1 MAFREGAGKRRPLDR
16 QYPRSLKRVMR
27 RREFNSFLAVSLA
40 SLLSDG
46 SAFAVPPARKILA
59 IGDVHR
65 KIYQHDAVSH
75 AMATIFDLGRKAGLF
90 DTYIRT
96 DIQLLTKH
104 PITFPETSTVPDV
117 NGDDVNYK
125 TLNDFDAIFFY
136 GIGELELTDQQKADL
151 LSFIHDDGKGFI
163 GCHTAITAFYKW
175 PEYGEMI
182 GGYFDDH
189 PWTTFDAPIIV
200 EDPNFPAMKAFPH
213 EFVTHDEIYQVKNFS
228 RDRVRVLARLDETK
242 LNLHNPRVHRTDKDF
257 AVAWARNYGKGRVFY
272 STFGH
277 TDESW
282 DDPRMRTMWLEAI
295 KWGMG
300 LTQADAT
307 PRPRPQALAK
317 G

>member
-1 MAFREGAGKRRPLDR
+1 ML
-16 QYPRSLKRVMR
+16 R
-27 RREFNSFLAVSLA
+27 RRDFNSFVAVSLS
-40 SLLSDG
+40 SLFFDRLSY
-46 SAFAVPPARKILA
+46 AEPPARKVLA

-75 AMATIFDLGRKAGLF
+75 ALATIERLGRESKLF
-90 DTYIRT
+90 DTYIHT

-104 PITFPETSTVPDV
+104 SIVFPETSAVPDV
-117 NGDDVNYK
+117 NGSDVNYK

-136 GIGELELTDQQKADL
+136 GIGELELTDRQKADL
-151 LSFIHDDGKGFI
+151 LSFIKDDGKGFI

-175 PEYGEMI
+175 PDYGEMI

-189 PWTTFDAPIIV
+189 PWTTFDAPVIV
-200 EDPNFPAMKAFPH
+200 EDPRFPAMKAFPR
-213 EFVTHDEIYQVKNFS
+213 EFTIRDGIYQVKNFS
-228 RDRVRVLARLDETK
+228 RERVRVLARLDETK
-242 LNLHNPRVHRTDKDF
+242 LDLNNNTRVHRTDRDF

-282 DDPRMRTMWLEAI
+282 DDPRLQTMWLEAI

-300 LTQADAT
+300 LTKADAT
-307 PRPRPQALAK
+307 PRLRPA
-317 G
+317 

>member
-1 MAFREGAGKRRPLDR
+1 M
-16 QYPRSLKRVMR
+16 MR
-27 RREFNSFLAVSLA
+27 RRDFNSFLAVSLA
-40 SLLSDG
+40 SLLLDKSG
-46 SAFAVPPARKILA
+46 LAAPPARKILA

-75 AMATIFDLGRKAGLF
+75 AMATIFDLGRKTGLF

-96 DIQLLTKH
+96 DIQLITKH
-104 PITFPETSTVPDV
+104 PIAFPETRAVPDV
-117 NGDDVNYK
+117 HGNDVNYK
-125 TLNDFDAIFFY
+125 TLDDFDAIFFY
-136 GIGELELTDQQKADL
+136 GIGEMELTDQQKSDL

-163 GCHTAITAFYKW
+163 GCHTAIDSFFSW
-175 PEYGEMI
+175 PAYGEMI

-200 EDPNFPAMKAFPH
+200 EDPKFPAMKAFPR
-213 EFVTHDEIYQVKNFS
+213 EFVTHDEIYQVKDFS
-228 RDRVRVLARLDETK
+228 RKRVRVLARLDETK
-242 LNLHNPRVHRTDKDF
+242 INLNNPRVHRTDKDF
-257 AVAWARNYGKGRVFY
+257 AVAWARDYGKGRVFY

-282 DDPRMRTMWLEAI
+282 DDPRMQTMWLEAI

-307 PRPRPQALAK
+307 PRPRPK
-317 G
+317 EG

>member
-1 MAFREGAGKRRPLDR
+1 M
-16 QYPRSLKRVMR
+16 MR
-27 RREFNSFLAVSLA
+27 RREFNSFLAVSLG
-40 SLLSDG
+40 SLLLDKVG
-46 SAFAVPPARKILA
+46 LAAPPDRKILA

-75 AMATIFDLGRKAGLF
+75 AMAAIFDLGRKTGLF
-90 DTYIRT
+90 DTYIHT

-104 PITFPETSTVPDV
+104 PIQFPETSTVPDT
-117 NGDDVNYK
+117 NGNAVNYK

-189 PWTTFDAPIIV
+189 PWTTFDAPIVV
-200 EDPNFPAMKAFPH
+200 EDPKFPAMKAFPH
-213 EFVTHDEIYQVKNFS
+213 EFVTHDEIYQVKDFS
-228 RDRVRVLARLDETK
+228 RERVRVLARLDETK
-242 LNLHNPRVHRTDKDF
+242 VNLNNPRVHRTDKDF
-257 AVAWARNYGKGRVFY
+257 AVAWARDYGKGRVFY

-282 DDPRMRTMWLEAI
+282 DDPRMQTMWLEAI

-300 LTQADAT
+300 LTQADVT
-307 PRPRPQALAK
+307 PRPRPS
-317 G
+317 

>member
-1 MAFREGAGKRRPLDR
+1 M
-16 QYPRSLKRVMR
+16 MR

-40 SLLSDG
+40 SSLLDKT
-46 SAFAVPPARKILA
+46 AVAAPPARKILA

-65 KIYQHDAVSH
+65 KIYQHDSVSH
-75 AMATIFDLGRKAGLF
+75 VLATIFDLGRKPGLF
-90 DTYIRT
+90 DTYIHT

-104 PITFPETSTVPDV
+104 PIQFPETSTVPDT
-117 NGDDVNYK
+117 NGNAVNYK

-136 GIGELELTDQQKADL
+136 GIGELELTDLQRADL
-151 LSFIHDDGKGFI
+151 LAFIRDDGKGFI

-182 GGYFDDH
+182 GGYLDDYS
-189 PWTTFDAPIIV
+189 WTTFDAPIIV
-200 EDPNFPAMKAFPH
+200 EDSEFPAMKAFPR
-213 EFVTHDEIYQVKNFS
+213 EFMTHDEIYQVKDFS
-228 RDRVRVLARLDETK
+228 RKYVRVLARLDEMRVN
-242 LNLHNPRVHRTDKDF
+242 LNNPRVHRTDKDF

-282 DDPRMRTMWLEAI
+282 DDPRMQTMWLEAI
-295 KWGMG
+295 KWRMG

-307 PRPRPQALAK
+307 PRPRPTA
-317 G
+317 

>member
-1 MAFREGAGKRRPLDR
+1 
-16 QYPRSLKRVMR
+16 MR
-27 RREFNSFLAVSLA
+27 RRDFNSFLAVSLS
-40 SLLSDG
+40 SLFFDGALS
-46 SAFAVPPARKILA
+46 AEPPARKILA

-65 KIYQHDAVSH
+65 KIYQHDSVSH
-75 AMATIFDLGRKAGLF
+75 ALATIERLGRESKLF

-104 PITFPETSTVPDV
+104 PIIFPENVAVPDV
-117 NGDDVNYK
+117 HGNASNYK

-151 LSFIHDDGKGFI
+151 LSFIRDDGKGFI
-163 GCHTAITAFYKW
+163 GCHTAITAFYSW

-200 EDPNFPAMKAFPH
+200 EDPKFPAMKAFPH
-213 EFVTHDEIYQVKNFS
+213 EFTARDEIYQVKNFS

-242 LNLHNPRVHRTDKDF
+242 LNLNNPRVHRTDHDF
-257 AVAWARNYGKGRVFY
+257 AVAWARMYGKGRVFY

-282 DDPRMRTMWLEAI
+282 DDPKMQTMWLEAI

-300 LTQADAT
+300 LTQADVT
-307 PRPRPQALAK
+307 PRPRPS
-317 G
+317 

>member
-1 MAFREGAGKRRPLDR
+1 M
-16 QYPRSLKRVMR
+16 MR
-27 RREFNSFLAVSLA
+27 RRDFNSFLAVSLS
-40 SLLSDG
+40 SLLFDG
-46 SAFAVPPARKILA
+46 PSFAEPPARKILA

-75 AMATIFDLGRKAGLF
+75 ALSTIERLGRESKLF

-104 PITFPETSTVPDV
+104 PITFAETSAVPDV
-117 NGDDVNYK
+117 NGNDVNYK

-136 GIGELELTDQQKADL
+136 GIGELELTDQQKTDL
-151 LSFIHDDGKGFI
+151 LSFVKEDGKGFI

-200 EDPNFPAMKAFPH
+200 EDPKFPAMKGFPL
-213 EFVTHDEIYQVKNFS
+213 EFTVRDEIYQVKNFS
-228 RDRVRVLARLDETK
+228 RERVRVLARLDENK
-242 LNLHNPRVHRTDKDF
+242 LDFTNNTRVHRTDKDF

-282 DDPRMRTMWLEAI
+282 DDPGMQTMWLEAI

-300 LTQADAT
+300 LTKADAT
-307 PRPRPQALAK
+307 PRPRPAS
-317 G
+317 

>member
-1 MAFREGAGKRRPLDR
+1 MT
-16 QYPRSLKRVMR
+16 MR
-27 RREFNSFLAVSLA
+27 RRDFNSFLAVSLA
-40 SLLSDG
+40 SLLVNKE
-46 SAFAVPPARKILA
+46 ALAAAPPARKILA

-75 AMATIFDLGRKAGLF
+75 AMATIFDLGRKTGLF

-96 DIQLLTKH
+96 DTQLLTKH
-104 PITFPETSTVPDV
+104 PITFAETSAVPDV
-117 NGDDVNYK
+117 NGNDVNYK

-136 GIGELELTDQQKADL
+136 GIGELETEMSDQQKADL
-151 LSFIHDDGKGFI
+151 LSFVHDDGKGFI
-163 GCHTAITAFYKW
+163 GCHTAITGFYKW

-189 PWTTFDAPIIV
+189 PWTTFDAPVIV
-200 EDPNFPAMKAFPH
+200 EDPKFPAMKAFPH

-242 LNLHNPRVHRTDKDF
+242 LDFNNNPRIHRTDKDF
-257 AVAWARNYGKGRVFY
+257 AVAWARDYGKGRVFY

-277 TDESW
+277 ADESW
-282 DDPRMRTMWLEAI
+282 DNPRMQTMWLEAI

-300 LTQADAT
+300 LTQADAM
-307 PRPRPQALAK
+307 PRARPS
-317 G
+317 

>member
-1 MAFREGAGKRRPLDR
+1 
-16 QYPRSLKRVMR
+16 MR

-40 SLLSDG
+40 SSFLDK
-46 SAFAVPPARKILA
+46 SALAIPPERKILA

-75 AMATIFDLGRKAGLF
+75 AMATIFDLGRKTGLF

-117 NGDDVNYK
+117 NGNDVHYK
-125 TLNDFDAIFFY
+125 TLNDFDAVFFY

-151 LSFIHDDGKGFI
+151 LSFIRDDGRGFI

-189 PWTTFDAPIIV
+189 PWTTFDAPIVV

-228 RDRVRVLARLDETK
+228 REGVRVLARLDENK
-242 LNLHNPRVHRTDKDF
+242 LNLNNPRVHRTDKDF

-282 DDPRMRTMWLEAI
+282 DDPRMQTMWLEAI
-295 KWGMG
+295 KWGLG
-300 LTQADAT
+300 LTQGDAT
-307 PRPRPQALAK
+307 PRPRPAS
-317 G
+317 

>member
-1 MAFREGAGKRRPLDR
+1 MI
-16 QYPRSLKRVMR
+16 R

-40 SLLSDG
+40 SLLLDRT
-46 SAFAVPPARKILA
+46 ALATPPARKILA

-65 KIYQHDAVSH
+65 KIYQHDSVSH
-75 AMATIFDLGRKAGLF
+75 AMATIFDLGRKTGLF
-90 DTYIRT
+90 DTYIHT

-104 PITFPETSTVPDV
+104 PIIFPETSTVPDT
-117 NGDDVNYK
+117 NGNAVNYK

-136 GIGELELTDQQKADL
+136 GIGELELTEQQKADL
-151 LSFIHDDGKGFI
+151 LSFIRDDGKGFI

-200 EDPNFPAMKAFPH
+200 EDPKFPAMKAFPH
-213 EFVTHDEIYQVKNFS
+213 EFVTHDEIYQVKDFS
-228 RDRVRVLARLDETK
+228 RKRVRVLARLDETK
-242 LNLHNPRVHRTDKDF
+242 VNLNSPRVHRTDKDF

-282 DDPRMRTMWLEAI
+282 DDPRMQTMWLEAI

-307 PRPRPQALAK
+307 PRPRPAM
-317 G
+317 

>member
-1 MAFREGAGKRRPLDR
+1 MI
-16 QYPRSLKRVMR
+16 R

-40 SLLSDG
+40 SLLLDKT
-46 SAFAVPPARKILA
+46 ALTTPPARKILA

-65 KIYQHDAVSH
+65 KIYQHDSVSH
-75 AMATIFDLGRKAGLF
+75 AMATIFDLGRKTGLF
-90 DTYIRT
+90 DTYIHT

-104 PITFPETSTVPDV
+104 PIIFPETSTVPDT
-117 NGDDVNYK
+117 NGNAVNYK

-136 GIGELELTDQQKADL
+136 GIGELELTEQQKADL
-151 LSFIHDDGKGFI
+151 LSFIRDDGKGFI

-200 EDPNFPAMKAFPH
+200 EDPKFPAMKAFPH
-213 EFVTHDEIYQVKNFS
+213 EFVTHDEIYQVKDFS
-228 RDRVRVLARLDETK
+228 RKRVRVLARLDETK
-242 LNLHNPRVHRTDKDF
+242 VNLNNPRVHRTDKDF

-282 DDPRMRTMWLEAI
+282 DDPRMQTMWLEAI

-307 PRPRPQALAK
+307 PRPRPAM
-317 G
+317 

>member
-1 MAFREGAGKRRPLDR
+1 VNLKTICVLLLAASVANPQPKR
-16 QYPRSLKRVMR
+16 KR
-27 RREFNSFLAVSLA
+27 L
-40 SLLSDG
+40 
-46 SAFAVPPARKILA
+46 LA

-75 AMATIFDLGRKAGLF
+75 ALATIEHLGRQSGLF

-96 DIQLLTKH
+96 DIQLITRH
-104 PITFPETSTVPDV
+104 PIEFAENKAVPDAD
-117 NGDDVNYK
+117 NKDVNYK
-125 TLNDFDAIFFY
+125 TLNDFDAIAFY

-151 LSFIHDDGKGFI
+151 LSFIRDDGKGFI
-163 GCHTAITAFYKW
+163 GIHTAITAFYTW

-189 PWTTFDAPIIV
+189 PWTIFNAPVIV
-200 EDPNFPAMKAFPH
+200 EDRQFPAMKAFPRT
-213 EFVTHDEIYQVKNFS
+213 FTARDEIYQVRNFS
-228 RDRVRVLARLDETK
+228 RDRVRVLARLDPAK
-242 LNLHNPRVHRTDKDF
+242 LDLKNPRVHRTDGDF

-282 DDPRMRTMWLEAI
+282 DDPRMQKMWMEAI

-300 LTQADAT
+300 IVEGNAT
-307 PRPRPQALAK
+307 PRPLR
-317 G
+317 

>member
-1 MAFREGAGKRRPLDR
+1 MI
-16 QYPRSLKRVMR
+16 R

-40 SLLSDG
+40 SLLLDKT
-46 SAFAVPPARKILA
+46 ALAMPPARKILA

-65 KIYQHDAVSH
+65 KIYQHDSVSH
-75 AMATIFDLGRKAGLF
+75 AMATIFDLGRKTGLF
-90 DTYIRT
+90 DTYIHT

-104 PITFPETSTVPDV
+104 PIIFPETSTVPDT
-117 NGDDVNYK
+117 NGNAVNYK

-136 GIGELELTDQQKADL
+136 GIGELELTEQQKADL
-151 LSFIHDDGKGFI
+151 LSFIRDDGKGFI

-200 EDPNFPAMKAFPH
+200 EDPKFPAMKAFPH
-213 EFVTHDEIYQVKNFS
+213 EFVTHDEIYQVKDFS
-228 RDRVRVLARLDETK
+228 RKRVRVLARLDETK
-242 LNLHNPRVHRTDKDF
+242 VNLNNPRVHRTDKDF

-282 DDPRMRTMWLEAI
+282 DDPRMQTMWLEAI

-307 PRPRPQALAK
+307 PRPRPAM
-317 G
+317 

>member
-1 MAFREGAGKRRPLDR
+1 M
-16 QYPRSLKRVMR
+16 MR

-40 SLLSDG
+40 SLLLDKT
-46 SAFAVPPARKILA
+46 ALAAPPARKILA

-65 KIYQHDAVSH
+65 KIYQHDSVSH
-75 AMATIFDLGRKAGLF
+75 AMATIFDLGRKTGLF
-90 DTYIRT
+90 DTYIHT

-104 PITFPETSTVPDV
+104 PIIFPETSTVPDT
-117 NGDDVNYK
+117 NGNAVNYK

-151 LSFIHDDGKGFI
+151 LSFIRDDGKGFI

-200 EDPNFPAMKAFPH
+200 EDPKFPAMKAFPR
-213 EFVTHDEIYQVKNFS
+213 EFVTHDEIYQVKDFS
-228 RDRVRVLARLDETK
+228 RKRVRVLARLDETK
-242 LNLHNPRVHRTDKDF
+242 LNLNNPRVHRTDNDF

-282 DDPRMRTMWLEAI
+282 DDPRMQTMWLEAI
-295 KWGMG
+295 KWGMR

-307 PRPRPQALAK
+307 PRPRPSA
-317 G
+317 

>member
-1 MAFREGAGKRRPLDR
+1 M
-16 QYPRSLKRVMR
+16 MR

-40 SLLSDG
+40 SLLLDK
-46 SAFAVPPARKILA
+46 SALAVPPARKILA

-65 KIYQHDAVSH
+65 KIYQHDSVSH
-75 AMATIFDLGRKAGLF
+75 AMATIFDLGRKTGLF

-96 DIQLLTKH
+96 DIQLITKH
-104 PITFPETSTVPDV
+104 PIKFAETSAVPDV
-117 NGDDVNYK
+117 NGNDVNYK

-163 GCHTAITAFYKW
+163 GCHTAITAFYTW

-200 EDPNFPAMKAFPH
+200 EDPSFPAMKAFPH
-213 EFVTHDEIYQVKNFS
+213 EFVTRDEIYQVKDFS
-228 RDRVRVLARLDETK
+228 RERVRVLARLDETK
-242 LNLHNPRVHRTDKDF
+242 VNLNNPRVHRTDHDF

-282 DDPRMRTMWLEAI
+282 DDPRMQTMWLEAI

-307 PRPRPQALAK
+307 PRPRPAS
-317 G
+317 

>member
-1 MAFREGAGKRRPLDR
+1 MI
-16 QYPRSLKRVMR
+16 R

-40 SLLSDG
+40 SLLLDKT
-46 SAFAVPPARKILA
+46 ALATPPARKILA

-65 KIYQHDAVSH
+65 KIYQHDSVSH
-75 AMATIFDLGRKAGLF
+75 AMATIFDLGRKTGLF
-90 DTYIRT
+90 DTYIHT

-104 PITFPETSTVPDV
+104 PIIFPETSTVPDT
-117 NGDDVNYK
+117 NGNAVNYK

-136 GIGELELTDQQKADL
+136 GIGELELTEQQKADL
-151 LSFIHDDGKGFI
+151 LSFIRDDGKGFI

-200 EDPNFPAMKAFPH
+200 EDPKFPAMKAFPH
-213 EFVTHDEIYQVKNFS
+213 EFVTHDEIYQVKDFS
-228 RDRVRVLARLDETK
+228 RKRVRVLARLDETK
-242 LNLHNPRVHRTDKDF
+242 VNLNNPRVHRTDKDF

-282 DDPRMRTMWLEAI
+282 DDPRMQTMWLEAI
-295 KWGMG
+295 K
-300 LTQADAT
+300 
-307 PRPRPQALAK
+307 
-317 G
+317 

>member
-1 MAFREGAGKRRPLDR
+1 MI
-16 QYPRSLKRVMR
+16 R

-40 SLLSDG
+40 SLLLDKT
-46 SAFAVPPARKILA
+46 ALAAPPARKILA

-65 KIYQHDAVSH
+65 KIYQHDSVSH
-75 AMATIFDLGRKAGLF
+75 AMATIFDLGRKTGLF
-90 DTYIRT
+90 DTYIHT

-104 PITFPETSTVPDV
+104 PIIFPETSTVPDT
-117 NGDDVNYK
+117 NGNAVNYK

-136 GIGELELTDQQKADL
+136 GIGELELTEQQKADL
-151 LSFIHDDGKGFI
+151 LSFIRDDGKGFI

-200 EDPNFPAMKAFPH
+200 EDPKFPAMKAFPH
-213 EFVTHDEIYQVKNFS
+213 EFVTHDEIYQVKDFS
-228 RDRVRVLARLDETK
+228 RKRVRVLARLDETK
-242 LNLHNPRVHRTDKDF
+242 VNLNNPRVHRTDKDF

-282 DDPRMRTMWLEAI
+282 DDPRMQTMWLEAI

-307 PRPRPQALAK
+307 PRPRPAM
-317 G
+317 

>member
-1 MAFREGAGKRRPLDR
+1 M
-16 QYPRSLKRVMR
+16 MR
-27 RREFNSFLAVSLA
+27 RREFNSFLAVSLS
-40 SLLSDG
+40 SLLFDRPS
-46 SAFAVPPARKILA
+46 FAEPPARKILA

-75 AMATIFDLGRKAGLF
+75 ALSTIERLGRESKLF
-90 DTYIRT
+90 DAYIRT

-104 PITFPETSTVPDV
+104 PITFAETSAVPDV
-117 NGDDVNYK
+117 NGNDVNYK

-136 GIGELELTDQQKADL
+136 GIGELELTDQQKTDV
-151 LSFIHDDGKGFI
+151 LSFIKEDGKGFI

-189 PWTTFDAPIIV
+189 PWTTFDAPILV
-200 EDPNFPAMKAFPH
+200 EDPKFPAMKAFPR
-213 EFVTHDEIYQVKNFS
+213 EFTTHDEIYQVKNFS
-228 RDRVRVLARLDETK
+228 RDRVRVLARLDENK
-242 LNLHNPRVHRTDKDF
+242 LDFNNNPRIHRTDKDF
-257 AVAWARNYGKGRVFY
+257 AVAWARDYGKGRVFY

-282 DDPRMRTMWLEAI
+282 DDPRMQTMWLEAI

-300 LTQADAT
+300 LTKADAT
-307 PRPRPQALAK
+307 PRPRPAP
-317 G
+317 

>member
-1 MAFREGAGKRRPLDR
+1 MNLKTICVLLLAASVANPQPKR
-16 QYPRSLKRVMR
+16 KR
-27 RREFNSFLAVSLA
+27 L
-40 SLLSDG
+40 
-46 SAFAVPPARKILA
+46 LA

-75 AMATIFDLGRKAGLF
+75 ALATIEHLGRQSGLF

-96 DIQLLTKH
+96 DIQLITRH
-104 PITFPETSTVPDV
+104 PIEFAENKAVPDAD
-117 NGDDVNYK
+117 NKDVNYK
-125 TLNDFDAIFFY
+125 TLNDFDAIAFY

-151 LSFIHDDGKGFI
+151 LSFIRDDGKGFI
-163 GCHTAITAFYKW
+163 GIHTAITAFYTW

-189 PWTTFDAPIIV
+189 PWTIFNAPVIV
-200 EDPNFPAMKAFPH
+200 EDRQFPAMKAFPRT
-213 EFVTHDEIYQVKNFS
+213 FTARDEIYQVRNFS
-228 RDRVRVLARLDETK
+228 RDRVRVLARLDPAK
-242 LNLHNPRVHRTDKDF
+242 LDLKNPRVHRTDGDF

-282 DDPRMRTMWLEAI
+282 DDPRMQKMWMEAI

-300 LTQADAT
+300 IVEGNAT
-307 PRPRPQALAK
+307 PRPLR
-317 G
+317 

>member
-1 MAFREGAGKRRPLDR
+1 MI
-16 QYPRSLKRVMR
+16 R

-40 SLLSDG
+40 SLLLDRTALG
-46 SAFAVPPARKILA
+46 APPARKILA

-65 KIYQHDAVSH
+65 KIYQHDSVSH
-75 AMATIFDLGRKAGLF
+75 AMATIFDLGRKTGLF
-90 DTYIRT
+90 DTYIHT

-104 PITFPETSTVPDV
+104 PIIFPETSTVPDT
-117 NGDDVNYK
+117 NGNAVNYK

-136 GIGELELTDQQKADL
+136 GIGELELTEQQKADL
-151 LSFIHDDGKGFI
+151 LSFIRDDGKGFI

-200 EDPNFPAMKAFPH
+200 EDSKFPAMKAFPH
-213 EFVTHDEIYQVKNFS
+213 EFVTHDEIYQVKDFS
-228 RDRVRVLARLDETK
+228 RKRVRVLARLDETK
-242 LNLHNPRVHRTDKDF
+242 VNLNNPRVHRTDKDF

-282 DDPRMRTMWLEAI
+282 DDPRMQTMWLEAI

-307 PRPRPQALAK
+307 PRPRPAM
-317 G
+317 